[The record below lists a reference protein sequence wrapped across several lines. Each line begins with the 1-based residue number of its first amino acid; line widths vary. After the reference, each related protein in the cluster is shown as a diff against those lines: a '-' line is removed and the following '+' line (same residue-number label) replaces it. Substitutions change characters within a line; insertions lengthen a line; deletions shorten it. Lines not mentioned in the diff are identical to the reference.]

1 VSLDL
6 FILKC
11 LEILAKYPFGGGTPP
26 CPYIK
31 TDPPFSMLFSGY
43 YYIFSAAMLGSYS
56 IEDLGLE

>member
-1 VSLDL
+1 MVVVSLDL

-26 CPYIK
+26 YPYII

-43 YYIFSAAMLGSYS
+43 YYIFSDPIL
-56 IEDLGLE
+56 

>member
-1 VSLDL
+1 MVVVSLVL

-26 CPYIK
+26 YPYII

-43 YYIFSAAMLGSYS
+43 YYIFSDPIL
-56 IEDLGLE
+56 